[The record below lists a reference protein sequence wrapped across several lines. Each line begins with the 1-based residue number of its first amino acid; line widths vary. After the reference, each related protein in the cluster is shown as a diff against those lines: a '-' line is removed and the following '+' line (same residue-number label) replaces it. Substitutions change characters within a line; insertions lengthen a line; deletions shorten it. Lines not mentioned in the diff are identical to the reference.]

1 MSTATADPG
10 LLSRD
15 ENVLLS
21 AYRFVRRNRWLT
33 LSIVPVVIALLA
45 MALWAAMTGDTLN
58 TFETEALDPALI
70 RRQLVD
76 HIGMTAWSTLLVIL
90 IAVPLGI
97 GLTRPAARRL
107 AEPVLAVASGGQAI
121 PAYGLLVLFLVF
133 FSRGFTTAVLA
144 LVVYSVLPVLR
155 NTMVGLQQVDK
166 PTVEAARGM
175 GMTRTQVLRRIELPL
190 AVPIILAGV
199 RTALIINVGTAALGT
214 FIGAGGLGETINTGL
229 KLQQDF
235 ILFCGS
241 ALTAL
246 LALSVDWVAAVVEYV
261 FSPRGLR

>member
-1 MSTATADPG
+1 MTTATADPSV
-10 LLSRD
+10 LSSD
-15 ENVLLS
+15 ENALLS
-21 AYRFVRRNRWLT
+21 AYRFIRRNRWLT
-33 LSIVPVVIALLA
+33 LSVVPIVIAVLGMLL
-45 MALWAAMTGDTLN
+45 WNAMTSEGLN
-58 TFETEALDPALI
+58 SFEASALDPALI

-90 IAVPLGI
+90 VAVPLGI

-133 FSRGFTTAVLA
+133 FGRGFTTAVFA
-144 LVVYSVLPVLR
+144 LTVYSILPVLR
-155 NTMVGLQQVDK
+155 NTMIGLQQVDR
-166 PTVEAARGM
+166 PTIEAARGM
-175 GMTRTQVLRRIELPL
+175 GMTRAQVLRRIELPL
-190 AVPIILAGV
+190 SVPIILAGV

-229 KLQQDF
+229 KLSQPF

-246 LALSVDWVAAVVEYV
+246 LALTVDWIAAVVEYA